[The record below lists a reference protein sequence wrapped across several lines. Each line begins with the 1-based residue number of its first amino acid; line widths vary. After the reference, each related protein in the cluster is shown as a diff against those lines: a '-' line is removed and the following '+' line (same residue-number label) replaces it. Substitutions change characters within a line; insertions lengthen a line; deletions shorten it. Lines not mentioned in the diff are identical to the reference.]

1 VTAERTAVG
10 IAQWLAEPG
19 LGEQNLEAALGY
31 VRELAEHGA
40 ELVVLPELWPS
51 GYRVSSLG
59 DDTRA
64 TAEPL
69 DGPRGAALARVAV
82 ETGVWL
88 AAGTVP
94 ELDGGTVYNSA
105 VVYSPRGELV
115 ATHRKAY
122 LYGSAEHEAF
132 TAGDCLTTFEREPF
146 GRVGLAVCFDGDFPE
161 LFRIQA
167 VRGAEIICRP
177 SALLRSADIWELTTR
192 ARAYDNHVYVIGAN
206 ATGTDPA
213 GVHYFGN
220 SLIVTPIAEVVARA
234 AAHEGWAAARLDPA
248 GAMAALT
255 PGSDRAQ
262 TFDHLAE
269 RNLGL
274 LDTYQKDLIGQARTP
289 FRLGGGA

>member
-1 VTAERTAVG
+1 MTAERTAVG

-19 LGEQNLEAALGY
+19 LGEQNLETALGY

-69 DGPRGAALARVAV
+69 DGPRGEALARVAV

-161 LFRIQA
+161 TARALGRAGAQLVLLPSAYEVEAAESWDRIYPANAIANGQWWIMVNQCGAHGTQTLLGASRVLSPFGETIAEA
-167 VRGAEIICRP
+167 VRAGIGETPDPELLVVELPLRAGLDAWQAGYATLLQTEPRELPVAGLPEP
-177 SALLRSADIWELTTR
+177 SR
-192 ARAYDNHVYVIGAN
+192 
-206 ATGTDPA
+206 
-213 GVHYFGN
+213 
-220 SLIVTPIAEVVARA
+220 
-234 AAHEGWAAARLDPA
+234 
-248 GAMAALT
+248 
-255 PGSDRAQ
+255 
-262 TFDHLAE
+262 
-269 RNLGL
+269 
-274 LDTYQKDLIGQARTP
+274 
-289 FRLGGGA
+289 GGRR